1 MNGKKCWQISIAISL
16 LLHLI
21 ILLFAAYQIAL
32 WLPAQQTEEQE
43 DPVVTEVYM
52 DEDTSS
58 EDESAS
64 DDAGGASSQNNSTV
78 SLPSEAAVTISQR
91 PPTDAGNPQDTAE
104 NDNPADTINNGS
116 DKNRPPRNHSLT
128 TNTSNEDNLASK
140 FGDGKS
146 PVIINEIKKFK
157 LPDSVLPVQESIS
170 VEVLYQA
177 APDGTV
183 SADISKS
190 SGNDDIDDK
199 VIETVRQWRFEPRKT
214 ASPVMIANFI
224 CHPGDDTLFLIQ

>member
-1 MNGKKCWQISIAISL
+1 MNGKKRWQISIAISL

-32 WLPAQQTEEQE
+32 WLPAQQAEEQE

-64 DDAGGASSQNNSTV
+64 DDAGSTSSQNNSTV
-78 SLPSEAAVTISQR
+78 SLPSEAAVTISQQ
-91 PPTDAGNPQDTAE
+91 PPTDAGNLQDTAE
-104 NDNPADTINNGS
+104 NDNPAGTQNNKS
-116 DKNRPPRNHSLT
+116 DKNRPHRNRTLT
-128 TNTSNEDNLASK
+128 TDTRNKDLSQ
-140 FGDGKS
+140 FGYEKP
-146 PVIINEIKKFK
+146 PVVINKTNRVK
-157 LPDSVLPVQESIS
+157 LPDSVLPVEGSIA

-183 SADISKS
+183 SANIPKSKS
-190 SGNDDIDDK
+190 SGNEDIDDAL
-199 VIETVRQWRFEPRKT
+199 IEAVNQWRFEPRKT

-224 CHPGDDTLFLIQ
+224 CHPGDDTLFLVQ